1 MSDLKVLNV
10 QKRAGLG
17 KGANRRTR
25 QEELVPGVFY
35 TAKGENVSVQ
45 MSARALTK
53 IFSQVGRTTVFNLEI
68 EGEGTHPVLI
78 WQTQRDPVKSNFT
91 HIDFYG
97 VDLDK
102 PVKITVPVEFIGV
115 ARGTK
120 VGGKLE
126 TYREQI
132 QLMAKPLD
140 MPAKVTIDISGM
152 DVGTTIQ
159 IADVQLPEGVKAA
172 YDTNYAIVSVL
183 MPGGADD
190 AAAE

>member
-1 MSDLKVLNV
+1 MAKKNIKDDIEKILISGDEI
-10 QKRAGLG
+10 
-17 KGANRRTR
+17 
-25 QEELVPGVFY
+25 EE
-35 TAKGENVSVQ
+35 
-45 MSARALTK
+45 
-53 IFSQVGRTTVFNLEI
+53 IVGRISANVDDYYRDRDSRLLLLGILKGSVVFM
-68 EGEGTHPVLI
+68 GELM
-78 WQTQRDPVKSNFT
+78 K
-91 HIDFYG
+91 
-97 VDLDK
+97 
-102 PVKITVPVEFIGV
+102 KITVPVEFTGV

-159 IADVQLPEGVKAA
+159 IADVKLPEGVKAA
-172 YDTNYAIVSVL
+172 YDNNYAIVSVL
-183 MPGGADD
+183 MPGGDD

>member
-1 MSDLKVLNV
+1 MSDLKVLSV

-17 KGANRRTR
+17 KGANRRAR
-25 QEELVPGVFY
+25 QEELIPGVFY
-35 TAKGENVSVQ
+35 TAKGENLPVQ
-45 MSARALTK
+45 MSVRSFAKL
-53 IFSQVGRTTVFNLEI
+53 FSQVGRTTVFNL
-68 EGEGTHPVLI
+68 VLI
-78 WQTQRDPVKSNFT
+78 WATQRDPITSRFT

-102 PVKITVPVEFIGV
+102 PVKITVPVEFTGV

-159 IADVQLPEGVKAA
+159 IADVKLPEGVKAA
-172 YDTNYAIVSVL
+172 YDNNYAIVSVL
-183 MPGGADD
+183 MPGGDD

>member
-1 MSDLKVLNV
+1 MSDLKVLSV

-17 KGANRRTR
+17 KGANRRAR
-25 QEELVPGVFY
+25 QEELIPGVFY
-35 TAKGENVSVQ
+35 TAKGENPPVQ
-45 MSARALTK
+45 MSVRSFAKL
-53 IFSQVGRTTVFNLEI
+53 FSQVGRTTVFNLEI
-68 EGEGTHPVLI
+68 EGDGTHP
-78 WQTQRDPVKSNFT
+78 
-91 HIDFYG
+91 G
-97 VDLDK
+97 ADLGHAARPDHQ
-102 PVKITVPVEFIGV
+102 PLHAHRLLRRRSRQAVKITVPVEFTGV

-159 IADVQLPEGVKAA
+159 IADVKLPEGVKAA
-172 YDTNYAIVSVL
+172 YDNNYAIVSVL
-183 MPGGADD
+183 MPGGDD